1 LLNSWFEGPKWLTGG
16 SVGPEA
22 SIFVFIVMALMA
34 VLFHFLYKPVKRVEA
49 GLTPPATPVAYQ
61 E

>member
-1 LLNSWFEGPKWLTGG
+1 LKDRSGLTGG